1 MIIVLRSSVSLNIT
15 INQGNKE
22 TIIMV
27 DIQRIN
33 FLAKKARE
41 QGLTEEEKK
50 EQAALRKAYVDSVI
64 GDLKN
69 QLDNTY
75 ILEPDGTK
83 VKVSQKEIGDDKKEG
98 KGE

>member
-1 MIIVLRSSVSLNIT
+1 MI
-15 INQGNKE
+15 
-22 TIIMV
+22 

-33 FLAKKARE
+33 ILAKKARE

-50 EQAALRKAYVDSVI
+50 EQAALRRAYIDSVV

-83 VKVSQKEIGDDKKEG
+83 RKVSQKEIDGDKEEK

>member
-1 MIIVLRSSVSLNIT
+1 MI
-15 INQGNKE
+15 
-22 TIIMV
+22 

-50 EQAALRKAYVDSVI
+50 EQAALRRAYVDSVV

-83 VKVSQKEIGDDKKEG
+83 RKVSQKKTGDDKEEKKDE
-98 KGE
+98 